1 MQDTKTR
8 AAPGLLAPARDNI
21 YHCGSHVIFQDAYSK
36 CFESIAIRFKKIG
49 EIKVVLLWE
58 EEKQEKTENSNLWVK
73 FWVFVIVF
81 KTPM

>member
-36 CFESIAIRFKKIG
+36 CFESIAIRLKKIG